1 MRKRN
6 VILAAAFC
14 AVGFTVGAAAS
25 GLVQKVESE
34 IRPDFTI
41 VIDGQERTFKNV
53 DGETVYPM
61 LYNGTTYLP
70 VRAIGEIM
78 GKTVYWYEDEKRIE
92 LKDSNSTV
100 TDADVI
106 VSGTS
111 GGGGGS
117 SIGTSGSIQTSA
129 EDKITLEQA
138 KKIAI
143 EKAGLAADTQVTFT
157 GIELDNEKDRRKYE
171 IEFYY
176 DGTKYSA
183 DISTADGS
191 VLSWDVEKKT
201 NNGNGN
207 GNNGNNSTSQQSGE
221 IDVESAKQIALDKS
235 GLSAADV
242 TFRKA
247 QREFD
252 DGVWIYDIE
261 FYQGRT
267 EYSAEILASDG
278 SIITWEVDND

>member
-1 MRKRN
+1 MKKRN
-6 VILAAAFC
+6 IILATAFC

-34 IRPDFTI
+34 LRPDFTV

-106 VSGTS
+106 ISGS
-111 GGGGGS
+111 SGGS
-117 SIGTSGSIQTSA
+117 SSSGSIQTSD
-129 EDKITLEQA
+129 EDKITLEQV

-143 EKAGLAADTQVTFT
+143 EKAGLDADTQVTFT
-157 GIELDNEKDRRKYE
+157 EIDLDNEKGRRKYE

-176 DGTKYSA
+176 NGTKYSA

-207 GNNGNNSTSQQSGE
+207 KNDNNGNNASSTNQQSNG
-221 IDVESAKQIALDKS
+221 IGVEKAKQIALDKS
-235 GLSAADV
+235 GLSESDV
-242 TFRKA
+242 TFKKA
-247 QREFD
+247 EYEFD

-278 SIITWEVDND
+278 SIVAWEVDND

>member
-1 MRKRN
+1 MIKRN
-6 VILAAAFC
+6 IILAAAFC
-14 AVGFTVGAAAS
+14 AVGFTVGATAS

-34 IRPDFTI
+34 LRPDFTI

-61 LYNGTTYLP
+61 LYDGTTYLP

-117 SIGTSGSIQTSA
+117 SIGASGSIQTSA

-143 EKAGLAADTQVTFT
+143 EQAGLASDAQVTFT
-157 GIELDNEKDRRKYE
+157 EIALDNEKGRRKYE

-191 VLSWDVEKKT
+191 ILSWDIEKKA
-201 NNGNGN
+201 NNGS
-207 GNNGNNSTSQQSGE
+207 GNNGNNASGANQQSGG
-221 IDVESAKQIALDKS
+221 IGVEKAKQIALDKS
-235 GLSAADV
+235 GLSESDV
-242 TFRKA
+242 TFKKTEY
-247 QREFD
+247 EFD

-278 SIITWEVDND
+278 SIIAWEVDND